1 MNPAF
6 LSHLPALLITAAVL
20 DIVPRRPRRG
30 LYFGVTTGA
39 AFAHSQEGQAIAWR
53 YRVMVWVGSIA
64 AALVTPYA
72 SGAVAA
78 PVQVGIG
85 LLAWLY
91 ARSRVLPHAVEP
103 GRVRVARL
111 AQEPGG
117 GLWAA
122 PALVGAV
129 LLLACAAAALYL
141 NYDSLPLRYP
151 AHYGI
156 SGEADAFREKT
167 AGRVAM
173 PLVVGALVVALLA
186 LNVYGIAYGTRR
198 GGSPETIATREAQRV
213 YFARMLACLALALSA
228 FISFLAVTPVWNAQR
243 IPGGPWMMP
252 AFVVVLIGAVMW
264 AVLRWHEQ
272 ASGPGDDTPD
282 ECWAGG
288 MFYWN
293 ADDPVWMVERR
304 HGVGYTLNFAHPFAW
319 AQIALV
325 AALVAVP
332 LLLHSRG

>member
-30 LYFGVTTGA
+30 LYFGVTAGEE
-39 AFAHSQEGQAIAWR
+39 FARSEEGQAIAWR
-53 YRVMVWVGSIA
+53 YRVMVWIGSVA

-91 ARSRVLPHAVEP
+91 ARSRVMPHAVTP
-103 GRVRVARL
+103 GRVRVAMLGR
-111 AQEPGG
+111 ESGG
-117 GLWAA
+117 GLWVA
-122 PALVGAV
+122 PALVCAV
-129 LLLACAAAALYL
+129 LLLGGAALALYF
-141 NYDSLPLRYP
+141 NYDSLPQRFP
-151 AHYGI
+151 THYGI
-156 SGEADAFREKT
+156 SGEADAFGEKS

-173 PLVVGALVVALLA
+173 PLVLGALVVALIA
-186 LNVYGIAYGTRR
+186 MNVAGIAYGTRR
-198 GGSPETIATREAQRV
+198 GGSPETLAAREAQRV
-213 YFARMLACLALALSA
+213 YFARMLAWMALALSA
-228 FISFLAVTPVWNAQR
+228 LISFLAVAPVLNAER

-252 AFVVVLIGAVMW
+252 AVVVLLIGGVMW
-264 AVLRWHEQ
+264 AVLRWREQ
-272 ASGPGDDTPD
+272 AGGPGDDTPD

-293 ADDPVWMVERR
+293 ANDPVWMVERR

-319 AQIALV
+319 AQMALV
-325 AALVAVP
+325 AALVAAPV
-332 LLLHSRG
+332 LLHSLG